1 MTPMGFVVDAIGLG
15 FFALFGGAY
24 GLLYAASE
32 LRGERRLGYLAI
44 ASYAAQS
51 AVLLAVVTLSAL
63 GPIWKVFLIGS
74 GIAYYFIPRVTLR
87 YLKNL
92 HASGEIHS

>member
-1 MTPMGFVVDAIGLG
+1 MTPMGFVIDAIGLG
-15 FFALFGGAY
+15 LFALLGGAY

-32 LRGERRLGYLAI
+32 LRAEPRLARFAL

-51 AVLLAVVTLSAL
+51 AVLLAILALSAL
-63 GPIWKVFLIGS
+63 GPIWKVFLLAS
-74 GIAYYFIPRVTLR
+74 GIAYYFIPRATLR

>member
-1 MTPMGFVVDAIGLG
+1 MTPMGFVADAIGLG
-15 FFALFGGAY
+15 LFALLGGAY
-24 GLLYAASE
+24 GLLYAVSE
-32 LRGERRLGYLAI
+32 LRADCRFARLAL

-51 AVLLAVVTLSAL
+51 AILLSVLAFSAL
-63 GPIWKVFLIGS
+63 GPIWKVFLLVS